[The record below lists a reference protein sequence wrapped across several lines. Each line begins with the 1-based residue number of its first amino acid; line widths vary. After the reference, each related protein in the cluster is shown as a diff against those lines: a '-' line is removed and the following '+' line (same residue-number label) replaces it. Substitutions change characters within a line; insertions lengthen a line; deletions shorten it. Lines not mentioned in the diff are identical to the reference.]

1 MKNPLSAER
10 LKFYRKK
17 NNLSV
22 EQVSALL
29 SEIQPVAPKTIYGWE
44 SGHTQPDADTLMR
57 LCRIYEINDV
67 LECFNYKTQK
77 KSMFRLSPQERNLI
91 EEYRKHTDMQRA
103 ILKLLDIE

>member
-29 SEIQPVAPKTIYGWE
+29 SEIQPVAPNTLYGWE
-44 SGHTQPDADTLMR
+44 SGVSLR
-57 LCRIYEINDV
+57 
-67 LECFNYKTQK
+67 
-77 KSMFRLSPQERNLI
+77 
-91 EEYRKHTDMQRA
+91 
-103 ILKLLDIE
+103 